1 MHFIQPLCRDQF
13 ILMNKLDDLVNER
26 HYVRLIDTFVDYF
39 MTDHKDLFL
48 IKGMHYTGR
57 RAYSPPLPHD

>member
-1 MHFIQPLCRDQF
+1 MHFIQPLCRDQS